1 MPEVP
6 LPVLRALFV
15 LYNNV
20 WEDGIKK
27 EINFHTFAFTVDVA
41 YNTDEEVVRMTKKK
55 CKIIIGEFEQR
66 ILVKALVEFR
76 NQLLGDGRPT
86 EDINDLIL
94 KVIDAPIYKW
104 WG

>member
-20 WEDGIKK
+20 WEYGIKK
-27 EINFHTFAFTVDVA
+27 FHTFAFTVDVA
-41 YNTDEEVVRMTKKK
+41 YNTDQEVVGMPKKK
-55 CKIIIGEFEQR
+55 RKIIIGEFEQR
-66 ILVKALVEFR
+66 ILVKALVEHR
-76 NQLLGDGRPT
+76 NQLLGDGKPT

-94 KVIDAPIYKW
+94 KVIDAPIHKW
-104 WG
+104 WR

>member
-6 LPVLRALFV
+6 LTVLRALIV

-20 WEDGIKK
+20 WELWYLK
-27 EINFHTFAFTVDVA
+27 FHTFDFTVDVA
-41 YNTDEEVVRMTKKK
+41 YNTDQEVVGMPKKK
-55 CKIIIGEFEQR
+55 RKIIIGEFEQR
-66 ILVKALVEFR
+66 ILVKALVEHR
-76 NQLLGDGRPT
+76 NQQLGDGKPT

-104 WG
+104 WR

>member
-20 WEDGIKK
+20 WEYGIKK
-27 EINFHTFAFTVDVA
+27 FHTFAFTVDVA

-76 NQLLGDGRPT
+76 NQLLGASRPT

-104 WG
+104 WR

>member
-20 WEDGIKK
+20 WEYGIQKL
-27 EINFHTFAFTVDVA
+27 HTFAFTVDVA

>member
-20 WEDGIKK
+20 WEYGIKK
-27 EINFHTFAFTVDVA
+27 FHTFAFTVDVA
-41 YNTDEEVVRMTKKK
+41 YNTDQEVVGMPKKK
-55 CKIIIGEFEQR
+55 RKIIIGEFEQR
-66 ILVKALVEFR
+66 ILVKALVEHR
-76 NQLLGDGRPT
+76 NQQLGDGKPA

-104 WG
+104 WR

>member
-20 WEDGIKK
+20 WEYGIKK
-27 EINFHTFAFTVDVA
+27 FHTFAFTVDVA
-41 YNTDEEVVRMTKKK
+41 YNTDEEVVRMAKKK

-76 NQLLGDGRPT
+76 NQQLGDGRPT